1 MRFSTSNPLLS
12 LNPSSGDHDLKKLK
26 FNPPGGASSF
36 SFSDRMVLKKNLS
49 NIFVHLFM
57 SKFNLIVALFYLQ
70 KSHLKKKRNLESSQP
85 KKASKQTSAVLVR
98 WFLKT

>member
-36 SFSDRMVLKKNLS
+36 SLPDRMVLKKTYQIFLSIYSCQNLTS
-49 NIFVHLFM
+49 LWPYST
-57 SKFNLIVALFYLQ
+57 SKNHI
-70 KSHLKKKRNLESSQP
+70 
-85 KKASKQTSAVLVR
+85 
-98 WFLKT
+98 